1 MVTPQFVWGSG
12 VYKVRYILIYT
23 TYGWVEEIAH
33 QDLFAILYG
42 IDMST
47 EKFLKI
53 KHAVMMI
60 WLWLY
65 SVDLS
70 RIIDSLTDIRSR
82 CHCTVVI
89 TRPSTASALNIPSL
103 FTDPKQTSPMHSQCM
118 TVYDTRICHQREQF
132 FIITFRVGCM
142 LKTLMDNSHWNA
154 KEGKLKINP
163 MLLATMYSRHDTL
176 GCGIESLDWLIHYLF
191 WLVVCR
197 HQCQSPDECRT
208 GCVCRVQRHPTTNSK
223 IIQAAG

>member
-47 EKFLKI
+47 KKFLKI

-60 WLWLY
+60 WLTVLRRSIKNHRLAYRYSIEMSLY
-65 SVDLS
+65 NSDYS
-70 RIIDSLTDIRSR
+70 SIDCICFKYPVSIYRSE
-82 CHCTVVI
+82 
-89 TRPSTASALNIPSL
+89 ANQAYA
-103 FTDPKQTSPMHSQCM
+103 SQCM

-154 KEGKLKINP
+154 KERKLKINP

-176 GCGIESLDWLIHYLF
+176 GCGIESLDWLIHCLF

-208 GCVCRVQRHPTTNSK
+208 GCVCRVQSTPNH
-223 IIQAAG
+223 QF